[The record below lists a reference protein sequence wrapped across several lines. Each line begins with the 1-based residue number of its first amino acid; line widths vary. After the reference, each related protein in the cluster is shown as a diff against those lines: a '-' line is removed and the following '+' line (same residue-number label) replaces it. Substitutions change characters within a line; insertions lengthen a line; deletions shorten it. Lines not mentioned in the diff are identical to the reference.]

1 MENIKREFGPIEGFN
16 EEIVKEVENAQL
28 EKNKDYMELV
38 YLKNCLENL
47 KFISNEQYNLINA
60 LNVQIQNF
68 IYEYQSDKRIIEVK
82 KSQYIKNK
90 NEVNQHII
98 QIKKKINEITTQM
111 EDIDAILKDKIK
123 IQSEQN

>member
-60 LNVQIQNF
+60 LNVQIQN
-68 IYEYQSDKRIIEVK
+68 
-82 KSQYIKNK
+82 
-90 NEVNQHII
+90 
-98 QIKKKINEITTQM
+98 
-111 EDIDAILKDKIK
+111 
-123 IQSEQN
+123 